1 MTGEPADDLAARFRE
16 AFRVARHSPDPES
29 VEKAIELGRAVPAEL
44 AEDVAERRSVLSDL
58 GGLLQTRYHQTGDFA
73 FLQEAVENVTEAYLL
88 AYESPADSASYANN
102 IGMLLHT
109 AFQQNQDRET
119 LADAVDWSRTAV
131 DEEPSPKKAF
141 YLGNLVVA
149 LRTEFT
155 VTKDL
160 APLAEAVEHARAAV
174 ECSPDDVLTAR
185 SLHFLGVVLRDWSRG
200 TGDTEVVE
208 EAVDAARRAVE
219 STPAGSPDV
228 LERLRLLAY
237 LLDDRYRARG
247 VRDDLA
253 ELLRV
258 RRTLAANTPVTHP
271 RHSRNLDELT
281 ATERDWAALT
291 GEPPEWTG
299 GWEHADGEAEMIG
312 RYAAEFQRTRDPA
325 LLDRAIELGR
335 MMAAG
340 TPAGHPRRCTRLDH
354 FATALATRGEE
365 LGDRAALA
373 EAVAVEREAVA
384 CTPVGHPLRVQF
396 LGNLAVNL
404 NAWFRA
410 TGDLAHVMDA
420 IDVARRTAEATATAG
435 QGDHPRSLG
444 ILAVVLHNRFRVTG
458 ELRVLSEAV
467 DHARESVRLGANLV
481 AGQAQRLSNLGAMLS
496 DRFTRTGGASVLD
509 EAIAAHRAA
518 VDVTADDDPERA
530 GRLANL
536 GGVLGMAYNRF
547 GDRNALRDAITA
559 RRASVAATPEDS
571 PHRPG
576 YIASLATALADWC
589 TNPIA
594 PAAPTGH
601 SAHAIA
607 RQDPPGPPGSPTP
620 PDLAKP
626 LNSPEPPGSPNPL
639 DSQVLAEAVALARS
653 VARRPEQDAYS
664 RAGLLISVANVLA
677 LGFRHLGDDDALT
690 EALGC
695 YREAAASTGSPAE
708 SRAEGAG
715 RWGDLAAEAG
725 QFDVAAEGY
734 AAAVRLL
741 PRLAGRRLDR
751 EDAQYWLGRFAGVAA
766 DAAACALAA
775 GDEVSAVTLLE
786 SGRCV
791 LAAQALDSRGDLS
804 DLRELAP
811 ELAERFRTLTA
822 EFETD
827 TTSDRV
833 ALADELDAVTDR
845 IRALPGM
852 ERFLRP
858 PLLTDLTAQA
868 HEGPIVYVNVS
879 RHRCDALILTAD
891 GVRSLRLDGL
901 SEQAVGHRV
910 RALHSAFAEGRMAAE
925 QTIHDT
931 LGWLWDTVAGPVLGE
946 LGLTA
951 KPAADGPWPRIWWA
965 PVGALSLL
973 PLHAAGHHRDGGPTL
988 LDRVV
993 SSTTPTVRALG
1004 HARAG
1009 RRDDRTDPR
1018 LLVVAMPHTPDAP
1031 DLPGAAVE
1039 ADHLAALVPD
1049 ATVLVGADA
1058 TRDAVLD
1065 ALSAGGWAHFACHGY
1080 SDPDNPSDSHLALHD
1095 HGSAP
1100 FRVLDL
1106 SRLRLRN
1113 AEFAFLSAC
1122 DTARTAV
1129 RLSDEAIHPLAA
1141 FQIAG
1146 FSQVVGTL
1154 WRVDDAVAPAFSR
1167 QIYGELTAD
1176 RSGTLCAS
1184 AAVHRAVGRLRTT
1197 YPNLPSVWAAHVH
1210 AGA

>member
-1 MTGEPADDLAARFRE
+1 MGGGPANGLAERFWE
-16 AFRVARHSPDPES
+16 AFRVARHSADPAS
-29 VEKAIELGRAVPAEL
+29 IEKAIDLGHALLA
-44 AEDVAERRSVLSDL
+44 AEDGAERRSVLSNL

-73 FLQEAVENVTEAYLL
+73 FLREAVRAVTEAYLL
-88 AYESPADSASYANN
+88 AYESPEASAGYANN

-119 LADAVDWSRTAV
+119 LADALDWSRTAV
-131 DEEPSPKKAF
+131 DEEPSTSKAF

-149 LRTEFT
+149 LRTAFT
-155 VTKDL
+155 VTEDL
-160 APLAEAVEHARAAV
+160 APLEEAAEHARAAV
-174 ECSPDDVLTAR
+174 ACSPDDATTAR
-185 SLHFLGVVLRDWSRG
+185 SLHFLAVVLRDWSRE
-200 TGDTEVVE
+200 TGETGVVE

-219 STPAGSPDV
+219 LTPAGSSDV
-228 LERLRLLAY
+228 LDRLKNLAY
-237 LLDDRYRARG
+237 LLDDHYRARG
-247 VRDDLA
+247 ARDDLA

-258 RRTLAANTPVTHP
+258 RQTLVAHTPVTDP
-271 RHSRNLDELT
+271 RHSQNLIELT
-281 ATERDWAALT
+281 TTERDWAALT
-291 GEPPEWTG
+291 GERPKANR
-299 GWEHADGEAEMIG
+299 GWERADTEAETCG
-312 RYAAEFQRTRDPA
+312 RYAAEFQQNRDPV

-335 MMAAG
+335 SAAAA
-340 TPAGHPRRCTRLDH
+340 TPAGHPRRGVRLDH

-365 LGDRAALA
+365 FGDDAALA
-373 EAVAVEREAVA
+373 EAVGVEREAVA
-384 CTPVGHPLRVQF
+384 CTSAGHPLRVQF
-396 LGNLAVNL
+396 MGNLAVNL
-404 NAWFRA
+404 NALFRA
-410 TGDLAHVMDA
+410 TGDLAHVMEA
-420 IDVARRTAEATATAG
+420 IDVARRAAEATAG

-458 ELRVLSEAV
+458 ELQVLSEAV
-467 DHARESVRLGANLV
+467 DRARESVRLGASLV
-481 AGQAQRLSNLGAMLS
+481 AGQAQRLSNLGALLS
-496 DRFTRTGGASVLD
+496 DWFSRTGRASVLD

-518 VDVTADDDPERA
+518 ADVTADDDPGRA
-530 GRLANL
+530 VRLANL
-536 GGVLGMAYNRF
+536 GGVLGMAYEKF
-547 GDRNALRDAITA
+547 GDRNALRDAIAA
-559 RRASVAATPEDS
+559 RRASVAATPRDS
-571 PHRPG
+571 PHWPG
-576 YIASLATALADWC
+576 YTASLAGALGDWC
-589 TNPIA
+589 VNPVA
-594 PAAPTGH
+594 PAA
-601 SAHAIA
+601 A
-607 RQDPPGPPGSPTP
+607 RREP
-620 PDLAKP
+620 PDPHL
-626 LNSPEPPGSPNPL
+626 
-639 DSQVLAEAVALARS
+639 LAEAVGLARS
-653 VARRPEQDAYS
+653 AMRSPGQDAYS
-664 RAGLLISVANVLA
+664 RAGLLTGVANVLV
-677 LGFRHLGDDDALT
+677 LGFRHLGDGDALT

-695 YREAAASTGSPAE
+695 YREAAASAGSPTE
-708 SRAEGAG
+708 RRAEAADL
-715 RWGDLAAEAG
+715 WGDLAAEAG

-741 PRLAGRRLDR
+741 PRLAGRRLGR

-766 DAAACALAA
+766 DAAACALAS
-775 GDEVSAVTLLE
+775 GDAVSAVTLLE

-804 DLRELAP
+804 DLRERAP

-879 RHRCDALILTAD
+879 RHRCDALIVTPD
-891 GVRSLRLDGL
+891 GVRSRALDGL
-901 SEQAVGHRV
+901 SEENVSHRV
-910 RALHSAFAEGRMAAE
+910 RALHTAFTEGLVAARANDPR
-925 QTIHDT
+925 HAR
-931 LGWLWDTVAGPVLGE
+931 VAGHRR
-946 LGLTA
+946 
-951 KPAADGPWPRIWWA
+951 GP
-965 PVGALSLL
+965 GARR
-973 PLHAAGHHRDGGPTL
+973 AG
-988 LDRVV
+988 
-993 SSTTPTVRALG
+993 
-1004 HARAG
+1004 AG
-1009 RRDDRTDPR
+1009 RRNRPRTVRGRGSVGPGRVAQPAAPARGGPPPRRRTCAPRPRRLLDDADDPRSGPRPRRRYRDDRNEPR
-1018 LLVVAMPHTPDAP
+1018 MLVVAMPHTPDAP
-1031 DLPGAAVE
+1031 DLPGAQAE
-1039 ADHLAALVPD
+1039 ADHLAALLPG

-1065 ALSAGGWAHFACHGY
+1065 ALPASGWAHFACHGY

-1095 HGSAP
+1095 HDRAP

-1122 DTARTAV
+1122 DTARTTA

-1167 QIYGELTAD
+1167 QIYGELIAD
-1176 RSGTLCAS
+1176 RSGALCAS
-1184 AAVHRAVGRLRTT
+1184 AAVHRTVRQLRKT

>member
-1 MTGEPADDLAARFRE
+1 MGGGPANGLAERFWE
-16 AFRVARHSPDPES
+16 AFRVARHSADPAS
-29 VEKAIELGRAVPAEL
+29 VEKAIELGHALLA
-44 AEDVAERRSVLSDL
+44 AEDVAERRSVLSNL
-58 GGLLQTRYHQTGDFA
+58 GGLLQTRYHQTGDFE
-73 FLQEAVENVTEAYLL
+73 FLQNAVRAVTEAYLL
-88 AYESPADSASYANN
+88 AYGSPEDSASYANN

-109 AFQQNQDRET
+109 AFQQNQDRGT
-119 LADAVDWSRTAV
+119 LADALDWSRTAV
-131 DEEPSPKKAF
+131 DEEPSTKKAF

-149 LRTEFT
+149 LRTAFT
-155 VTKDL
+155 VTEDL
-160 APLAEAVEHARAAV
+160 APLAEAAEHARAAV
-174 ECSPDDVLTAR
+174 ACSPDDVSTAR
-185 SLHFLGVVLRDWSRG
+185 SLHFLAVVLRDWSQE
-200 TGDTEVVE
+200 TGETGVVE

-219 STPAGSPDV
+219 LTPAGSSDV
-228 LERLRLLAY
+228 LDRMKILAY

-247 VRDDLA
+247 ARDDLA

-258 RRTLAANTPVTHP
+258 RQTLVAHTPVTDP
-271 RHSRNLDELT
+271 RHSQNLVELT
-281 ATERDWAALT
+281 TTERDWTALT
-291 GEPPEWTG
+291 GEGPKSDR
-299 GWEHADGEAEMIG
+299 GWERADTEAEVCG
-312 RYAAEFQRTRDPA
+312 RYAAEFEQNRDSA
-325 LLDRAIELGR
+325 LLERAIELGR
-335 MMAAG
+335 SAAAA
-340 TPAGHPRRCTRLDH
+340 TPAGHPRRGVRLDH
-354 FATALATRGEE
+354 FATALATRGEAF
-365 LGDRAALA
+365 GDRAALA
-373 EAVAVEREAVA
+373 EAVIIEREAVA
-384 CTPVGHPLRVQF
+384 CTSAGHPLRVQF
-396 LGNLAVNL
+396 MGNLAVNL
-404 NAWFRA
+404 NALFHA

-420 IDVARRTAEATATAG
+420 IDVARRAAEATAG

-444 ILAVVLHNRFRVTG
+444 ILAVVLHKRFEVTG
-458 ELRVLSEAV
+458 ELQVLSEAV
-467 DHARESVRLGANLV
+467 DHARESVRLGASLV

-496 DRFTRTGGASVLD
+496 DLFTRTGEASVLD
-509 EAIAAHRAA
+509 EAIDAHRAA
-518 VDVTADDDPERA
+518 ADVTADDDPGRA
-530 GRLANL
+530 VRLANL
-536 GGVLGMAYNRF
+536 GGVLGLAYEKF
-547 GDRNALRDAITA
+547 GDRNALRDAIAA
-559 RRASVAATPEDS
+559 RRASVAATAQDS
-571 PHRPG
+571 PHWPG
-576 YIASLATALADWC
+576 YIASLAAALGDWC
-589 TNPIA
+589 TNPVA
-594 PAAPTGH
+594 PAA
-601 SAHAIA
+601 A
-607 RQDPPGPPGSPTP
+607 RREP
-620 PDLAKP
+620 PDP
-626 LNSPEPPGSPNPL
+626 
-639 DSQVLAEAVALARS
+639 QVLAEAVGLARS
-653 VARRPEQDAYS
+653 AARRAEQDAYS
-664 RAGLLISVANVLA
+664 RAGLLTRVANVLA
-677 LGFRHLGDDDALT
+677 LGFRHLGDGDALT

-695 YREAAASTGSPAE
+695 YREAAASAGSPAE
-708 SRAEGAG
+708 SRAEAAD

-741 PRLAGRRLDR
+741 PRLAGRRLGR

-804 DLRELAP
+804 DLRERAP

-852 ERFLRP
+852 ELFLRP

-879 RHRCDALILTAD
+879 RHRCDALIITPD
-891 GVRSLRLDGL
+891 GVRSRALDRL
-901 SEQAVGHRV
+901 SEETVSHRV
-910 RALHSAFAEGRMAAE
+910 RALHTAFTKGRLAAE
-925 QTIHDT
+925 QAIHDT
-931 LGWLWDTVAGPVLGE
+931 LEWLWDTIVGPVLGE

-951 KPAADGPWPRIWWA
+951 EPAADGPWPRIWWA
-965 PVGALSLL
+965 PVGPLSLL
-973 PLHAAGHHRDGGPTL
+973 PLHAAGHHRDGGPVL

-993 SSTTPTVRALG
+993 SSTTPTIRALG

-1009 RRDDRTDPR
+1009 RRDDRNEPR

-1031 DLPGAAVE
+1031 DLPGAQAE
-1039 ADHLAALVPD
+1039 ADHLAALIPG

-1065 ALSAGGWAHFACHGY
+1065 ALPASGWAHFACHGY

-1095 HGSAP
+1095 HDRAP
-1100 FRVLDL
+1100 LRVLDL

-1122 DTARTAV
+1122 DTARTTA

-1154 WRVDDAVAPAFSR
+1154 WRVDDVVAPAFS
-1167 QIYGELTAD
+1167 QQLYGELIAD
-1176 RSGTLCAS
+1176 RAGALCAS
-1184 AAVHRAVGRLRTT
+1184 AAVHRTVRQLRAK

>member
-1 MTGEPADDLAARFRE
+1 MDGPADGLAARFHE
-16 AFRVARHSPDPES
+16 AFRVARHSPDPAS
-29 VEKAIELGRAVPAEL
+29 VEKAIELGRAVLSEL
-44 AEDVAERRSVLSDL
+44 AADAADRRSVLSDL
-58 GGLLQTRYHQTGDFA
+58 GGLLQTRYHQTDDFA
-73 FLQEAVENVTEAYLL
+73 FLQEAVQNVTEAYLL
-88 AYESPADSASYANN
+88 AYGSPEDSASYANN

-109 AFQQNQDRET
+109 AYQQNQDLDT
-119 LADAVDWSRTAV
+119 LADAVDWSRCAI
-131 DEEPSPKKAF
+131 DEAPSAKKAF

-149 LRTEFT
+149 LRTAFT
-155 VTKDL
+155 VTRDL

-174 ECSPDDVLTAR
+174 ECSPDDALTAR
-185 SLHFLGVVLRDWSRG
+185 SLHFLAVVLRDWSRE
-200 TGDTEVVE
+200 TGDTGVVE

-219 STPAGSPDV
+219 FTPAGSSDV
-228 LERLRLLAY
+228 RERLRHVAY
-237 LLDDRYRARG
+237 LLHDRYRERG
-247 VRDDLA
+247 ARDDLA

-258 RRTLAANTPVTHP
+258 RRTLVDHTPVTDP
-271 RHSRNLDELT
+271 GHSRNLVELT
-281 ATERDWAALT
+281 TTERDWAALT
-291 GEPPEWTG
+291 GERPESTG
-299 GWEHADGEAEMIG
+299 GWERADTEADMCG
-312 RYAAEFQRTRDPA
+312 RYAAEFERNRDPD

-335 MMAAG
+335 SVAAA
-340 TPAGHPRRCTRLDH
+340 TPAGHPRRSVRLDH
-354 FATALATRGEE
+354 FAAALATRGEE
-365 LGDRAALA
+365 FGDHAALA
-373 EAVAVEREAVA
+373 EAVAVGREAVA
-384 CTPVGHPLRVQF
+384 CTPAGHPLRVQF

-404 NAWFRA
+404 NAWFQA
-410 TGDLAHVMDA
+410 TGDLAHVVDA
-420 IDVARRTAEATATAG
+420 IDVARRAAEAAAG
-435 QGDHPRSLG
+435 RGDHPRSLG

-467 DHARESVRLGANLV
+467 DHARESVRLGASLV
-481 AGQAQRLSNLGAMLS
+481 AGQAQRLSNLGAILS

-509 EAIAAHRAA
+509 EAIDAHRAA
-518 VDVTADDDPERA
+518 VEVTADDDPQRA

-536 GGVLGMAYNRF
+536 GGVLEMAYNRF
-547 GDRNALRDAITA
+547 GDRSALLDAIAA

-571 PHRPG
+571 PQWPG
-576 YIASLATALADWC
+576 HTASLAAVLGDWC
-589 TNPIA
+589 TSPAA
-594 PAAPTGH
+594 PAA
-601 SAHAIA
+601 AHASVPATPASVPAVPAVA
-607 RQDPPGPPGSPTP
+607 REEP
-620 PDLAKP
+620 
-626 LNSPEPPGSPNPL
+626 PEPV
-639 DSQVLAEAVALARS
+639 DAQVLAEAVGLARS
-653 VARRPEQDAYS
+653 VALRPEQDAYS
-664 RAGLLISVANVLA
+664 RARLLTGVANVLA
-677 LGFRHLGDDDALT
+677 LGFRHLGDDDALA
-690 EALGC
+690 EALDC
-695 YREAAASTGSPAE
+695 YREAAASAGSPAR

-715 RWGDLAAEAG
+715 RWGDLAAEAR

-741 PRLAGRRLDR
+741 PRIAGRRLDR

-775 GDEVSAVTLLE
+775 GDEASAVTLLE

-804 DLRELAP
+804 DLRELDP
-811 ELAERFRTLTA
+811 ELADRFRTLTA

-845 IRALPGM
+845 IRALPGL

-879 RHRCDALILTAD
+879 RHRCDALILTPD

-901 SEQAVGHRV
+901 SEQAVSRRV
-910 RALHSAFAEGRMAAE
+910 RTLHTAFAEGRMAAE
-925 QTIHDT
+925 QTVHDT

-951 KPAADGPWPRIWWA
+951 PPAADGPWPRIWWA

-973 PLHAAGHHRDGGPTL
+973 PLHAAGHHRDGGPAL
-988 LDRVV
+988 LDRAV
-993 SSTTPTVRALG
+993 SSMTPTIRALG

-1009 RRDDRTDPR
+1009 RRDDRAEPR

-1031 DLPGAAVE
+1031 DLPGAAAE
-1039 ADHLAALVPD
+1039 AAHLAALVPG
-1049 ATVLVGADA
+1049 ATVLAGADA

-1080 SDPDNPSDSHLALHD
+1080 SDPENPSDSHLALHD
-1095 HGSAP
+1095 HDRAP

-1122 DTARTAV
+1122 DTARTTA

-1176 RSGTLCAS
+1176 RSGALCAS
-1184 AAVHRAVGRLRTT
+1184 AAVHRAVRRLRTT

>member
-1 MTGEPADDLAARFRE
+1 MGGGPANGLTERFWE
-16 AFRVARHSPDPES
+16 AFQVARHSSDPAS
-29 VEKAIELGRAVPAEL
+29 VEKAIDLGHALL
-44 AEDVAERRSVLSDL
+44 AGEDVAERSSVLSNL
-58 GGLLQTRYHQTGDFA
+58 GGLLQTRYHQTGDFE
-73 FLQEAVENVTEAYLL
+73 FLQEAVRKVTEAYLL
-88 AYESPADSASYANN
+88 AYESPEDSASYANN

-109 AFQQNQDRET
+109 AFGQNQDRGT
-119 LADAVDWSRTAV
+119 LADALDWSRTAV
-131 DEEPSPKKAF
+131 DEEPSTNKAF

-149 LRTEFT
+149 LRTAFT

-160 APLAEAVEHARAAV
+160 ALLAEAVEHARAAV
-174 ECSPDDVLTAR
+174 ECSPDDVSTAG
-185 SLHFLGVVLRDWSRG
+185 SLHFLAVVLRDWSHDTAE
-200 TGDTEVVE
+200 TGVVE

-219 STPAGSPDV
+219 LTPAGSSDV
-228 LERLRLLAY
+228 LDRLKNLAY

-247 VRDDLA
+247 ARDDLS

-258 RRTLAANTPVTHP
+258 RQTLVAHTPVTDP
-271 RHSRNLDELT
+271 RHSQNLVELST
-281 ATERDWAALT
+281 TERDWAALS
-291 GEPPEWTG
+291 GVGPKSDR
-299 GWEHADGEAEMIG
+299 GWERADTQAEACG
-312 RYAAEFQRTRDPA
+312 RYAAEFEQTWDSA
-325 LLDRAIELGR
+325 LLERAIELGR
-335 MMAAG
+335 SAAAA
-340 TPAGHPRRCTRLDH
+340 TPAGHPRRGVRLDH
-354 FATALATRGEE
+354 FATALATRGEAF
-365 LGDRAALA
+365 GDHAALA
-373 EAVAVEREAVA
+373 EAVIIEREAVA
-384 CTPVGHPLRVQF
+384 CTSAGHPLRSQF
-396 LGNLAVNL
+396 MGNLAVNL
-404 NAWFRA
+404 HALFHA

-420 IDVARRTAEATATAG
+420 IDVARRAAEATAG
-435 QGDHPRSLG
+435 QGDHPRFLG
-444 ILAVVLHNRFRVTG
+444 ILAVVLHTRFRVTG
-458 ELRVLSEAV
+458 ELQVLSEAV
-467 DHARESVRLGANLV
+467 GHARESVRLGASLV
-481 AGQAQRLSNLGAMLS
+481 AGQGERLSNLGAMLS
-496 DRFTRTGGASVLD
+496 DWFTRTGETSVLD
-509 EAIAAHRAA
+509 EAIDAHRAA
-518 VDVTADDDPERA
+518 ADVTTDDDPSRA
-530 GRLANL
+530 VRLANL
-536 GGVLGMAYNRF
+536 GGVLGRAYEKF
-547 GDRNALRDAITA
+547 GDRNALRDAIAA
-559 RRASVAATPEDS
+559 RRASVAATPQDS
-571 PHRPG
+571 PDWPR
-576 YIASLATALADWC
+576 YTASLAAALGDWC
-589 TNPIA
+589 TNPVA
-594 PAAPTGH
+594 PAV
-601 SAHAIA
+601 A
-607 RQDPPGPPGSPTP
+607 RRKP
-620 PDLAKP
+620 PDP
-626 LNSPEPPGSPNPL
+626 
-639 DSQVLAEAVALARS
+639 QVLAEAVGLARS
-653 VARRPEQDAYS
+653 AARRPEQDAYS
-664 RAGLLISVANVLA
+664 RAGSMTLVANVLA
-677 LGFRHLGDDDALT
+677 LGFRHLGDGDALT

-695 YREAAASTGSPAE
+695 YREAAASAGSPTE
-708 SRAEGAG
+708 SRAEAAD

-741 PRLAGRRLDR
+741 PRLAGRRLGR

-766 DAAACALAA
+766 DAAACALAT

-804 DLRELAP
+804 DLREQAP

-879 RHRCDALILTAD
+879 RHRCDALIITPD
-891 GVRSLRLDGL
+891 GVRSRALDRL
-901 SEQAVGHRV
+901 SEETVSHRV
-910 RALHSAFAEGRMAAE
+910 HALHTAFAEGRLAAE

-931 LGWLWDTVAGPVLGE
+931 LEWLWDTVVGPVLGE

-951 KPAADGPWPRIWWA
+951 EPAADGPWPRIWWA
-965 PVGALSLL
+965 PVGSLSLL
-973 PLHAAGHHRDGGPTL
+973 PLHAAGHHRDGGPVL

-993 SSTTPTVRALG
+993 SSTTPTIRALG

-1009 RRDDRTDPR
+1009 RRDDWNEPR

-1031 DLPGAAVE
+1031 DLPGAQAE
-1039 ADHLAALVPD
+1039 ADHLAALIPG

-1065 ALSAGGWAHFACHGY
+1065 ALPASGWAHFACHGY

-1095 HGSAP
+1095 HDRAP

-1122 DTARTAV
+1122 DTARTTA

-1154 WRVDDAVAPAFSR
+1154 WRVDDVVAPAFSQ
-1167 QIYGELTAD
+1167 QIYGELIAD
-1176 RSGTLCAS
+1176 RSGALCAS
-1184 AAVHRAVGRLRTT
+1184 AAVHRTVRQLRTK

>member
-1 MTGEPADDLAARFRE
+1 MGGPVDESAARFGE
-16 AFRVARHSPDPES
+16 AFRVARHSPDPAS
-29 VEKAIELGRAVPAEL
+29 VESAVELGRAVLSEL
-44 AEDVAERRSVLSDL
+44 DADADASERRSVLSNL
-58 GGLLQTRYHQTGDFA
+58 GGLLQTRYHQAGDFA
-73 FLQEAVENVTEAYLL
+73 FLQEAVQHVTEAYFL
-88 AYESPADSASYANN
+88 AYESPEDSASYANN

-109 AFQQNQDRET
+109 AFQRNQDRDT
-119 LADAVDWSRTAV
+119 LADAVDWSRSAV
-131 DEEPSPKKAF
+131 DEAPSTKKAF

-149 LRTEFT
+149 LRTAFT
-155 VTKDL
+155 VTQDL
-160 APLAEAVEHARAAV
+160 APLAEAVEHARDAV
-174 ECSPDDVLTAR
+174 DCSPDDALTAR
-185 SLHFLGVVLRDWSRG
+185 SLHFLAVVLRDWSRG
-200 TGDTEVVE
+200 TGDTGVVE

-219 STPAGSPDV
+219 FTPAGSDDV
-228 LERLRLLAY
+228 RERLRHLAY
-237 LLDDRYRARG
+237 LLGDRYREHGARH
-247 VRDDLA
+247 DLA

-258 RRTLAANTPVTHP
+258 RRTLVDHTPVTDP
-271 RHSRNLDELT
+271 GHSRNLVDLT
-281 ATERDWAALT
+281 TTERDWAALT
-291 GEPPEWTG
+291 GERPESTG
-299 GWEHADGEAEMIG
+299 GWERADTEADMCG
-312 RYAAEFQRTRDPA
+312 RYAAEFQRNRDPD

-335 MMAAG
+335 SVAAG
-340 TPAGHPRRCTRLDH
+340 TPAGHPRRCVRLDH
-354 FATALATRGEE
+354 FAAALATRGEE
-365 LGDRAALA
+365 FGDHAALA

-384 CTPVGHPLRVQF
+384 CTPAGHPLRVQF

-404 NAWFRA
+404 NAWFHA
-410 TGDLAHVMDA
+410 TGDLAHVVDA
-420 IDVARRTAEATATAG
+420 IDVARRAAEAAAG
-435 QGDHPRSLG
+435 RGDHPRSLG

-467 DHARESVRLGANLV
+467 DHARESVRLGASLV
-481 AGQAQRLSNLGAMLS
+481 AGQAQRLSNLGAILS

-509 EAIAAHRAA
+509 EAIDAHRAA
-518 VDVTADDDPERA
+518 VEVTADDDPERA

-536 GGVLGMAYNRF
+536 GGVLEMAYTRF
-547 GDRNALRDAITA
+547 GDRNALLDAIAA

-571 PHRPG
+571 PYRPG
-576 YIASLATALADWC
+576 YTASLATVLGDWC
-589 TNPIA
+589 TSLAA
-594 PAAPTGH
+594 PA
-601 SAHAIA
+601 SAAVHAAVPAVA
-607 RQDPPGPPGSPTP
+607 RQEP
-620 PDLAKP
+620 
-626 LNSPEPPGSPNPL
+626 PEPV
-639 DSQVLAEAVALARS
+639 DTQVLVEAVGLARS
-653 VARRPEQDAYS
+653 VALMPEQDAYS
-664 RAGLLISVANVLA
+664 RAGLLTGVANVLA
-677 LGFRHLGDDDALT
+677 LGFRHLGDDDALA
-690 EALGC
+690 EALDC
-695 YREAAASTGSPAE
+695 YREAAASAGSPARN
-708 SRAEGAG
+708 RAEAAG

-725 QFDVAAEGY
+725 RFDVAAEGY

-741 PRLAGRRLDR
+741 PRIAGRRLDR

-811 ELAERFRTLTA
+811 ELADRFRTLTA

-845 IRALPGM
+845 IRALPGL

-879 RHRCDALILTAD
+879 RHRCDALILTPD
-891 GVRSLRLDGL
+891 GVRPLRLDGL
-901 SEQAVGHRV
+901 SSQAVSQRV
-910 RALHSAFAEGRMAAE
+910 RALHTAFSEGRMAAE
-925 QTIHDT
+925 QTVHDT

-946 LGLTA
+946 LGLTEP
-951 KPAADGPWPRIWWA
+951 PAADGPWPRIWWA

-973 PLHAAGHHRDGGPTL
+973 PLHAAGHHRDGGPAL

-993 SSTTPTVRALG
+993 SSMTPTIRALG

-1009 RRDDRTDPR
+1009 RRDDRTEPR

-1031 DLPGAAVE
+1031 DLPGAAAE
-1039 ADHLAALVPD
+1039 AGHLAALVPD

-1065 ALSAGGWAHFACHGY
+1065 ALSDGGWAHFACHGY
-1080 SDPDNPSDSHLALHD
+1080 SDPENPSDSHLVLHD
-1095 HGSAP
+1095 HDRAP

-1122 DTARTAV
+1122 DTARTTA

-1167 QIYGELTAD
+1167 QVYGELTAG
-1176 RSGTLCAS
+1176 RSGVLCAS
-1184 AAVHRAVGRLRTT
+1184 AAVHRAVRLLRTT

>member
-1 MTGEPADDLAARFRE
+1 MGGEPANGHAERFWE
-16 AFRVARHSPDPES
+16 AFRVARHSADPAS
-29 VEKAIELGRAVPAEL
+29 IEKAIDLGHALL
-44 AEDVAERRSVLSDL
+44 AGEDVAERRSVLSNL
-58 GGLLQTRYHQTGDFA
+58 GGLLQTRYHQTGDFE
-73 FLQEAVENVTEAYLL
+73 FLQEAIGKVTEAYLL
-88 AYESPADSASYANN
+88 AYERPEDSANYANN

-109 AFQQNQDRET
+109 AFMRNQDRGT
-119 LADAVDWSRTAV
+119 LAEALDWSRTAV
-131 DEEPSPKKAF
+131 DEEPSTKKAF

-149 LRTEFT
+149 LRTAFT
-155 VTKDL
+155 VTQDL

-174 ECSPDDVLTAR
+174 ACSPDDVFTAR
-185 SLHFLGVVLRDWSRG
+185 SLHFLAVVLRDWSRD
-200 TGDTEVVE
+200 TGETGVLE

-219 STPAGSPDV
+219 LTPAGSSDV
-228 LERLRLLAY
+228 LDRLKNLAY
-237 LLDDRYRARG
+237 LLDGRYRARG
-247 VRDDLA
+247 ARDDLA

-258 RRTLAANTPVTHP
+258 RLTLMAHTPVTDP
-271 RHSRNLDELT
+271 RHSRNLSELT

-291 GEPPEWTG
+291 GERQESTR
-299 GWEHADGEAEMIG
+299 GWERADTEAEACG
-312 RYAAEFQRTRDPA
+312 RYAAEFKQTRDSA
-325 LLDRAIELGR
+325 LLERAIELGR
-335 MMAAG
+335 SVAAA
-340 TPAGHPRRCTRLDH
+340 TPAGHPNRGVRLDH

-365 LGDRAALA
+365 FGDHAALA
-373 EAVAVEREAVA
+373 EAVTIEREAVA
-384 CTPVGHPLRVQF
+384 CTSAGHPLRVQF
-396 LGNLAVNL
+396 MGNLAVNL
-404 NAWFRA
+404 NALFHA
-410 TGDLAHVMDA
+410 TGDLAHVVDA
-420 IDVARRTAEATATAG
+420 IDVARRAAEATAG

-458 ELRVLSEAV
+458 ELQVLSEAV
-467 DHARESVRLGANLV
+467 DRARESVRLGAVLV
-481 AGQAQRLSNLGAMLS
+481 ADQAQRLSNLGTMLS
-496 DRFTRTGGASVLD
+496 DWFTRTGEASVLD

-518 VDVTADDDPERA
+518 ADVTADDAPDRA
-530 GRLANL
+530 VRLANL
-536 GGVLGMAYNRF
+536 GGVLGVAYEKF
-547 GDRNALRDAITA
+547 GDRNALRDAIAA
-559 RRASVAATPEDS
+559 RRASVAATPQDS
-571 PHRPG
+571 PHWPG
-576 YIASLATALADWC
+576 YTASLAAALGDWC
-589 TNPIA
+589 TNPAA
-594 PAAPTGH
+594 PAV
-601 SAHAIA
+601 A
-607 RQDPPGPPGSPTP
+607 RQEP
-620 PDLAKP
+620 PDR
-626 LNSPEPPGSPNPL
+626 
-639 DSQVLAEAVALARS
+639 QVLTEAVGLARS
-653 VARRPEQDAYS
+653 AARRPEQDAYS
-664 RAGLLISVANVLA
+664 RARLLTIVANVLA
-677 LGFRHLGDDDALT
+677 LGFRHLGDGDALT

-695 YREAAASTGSPAE
+695 YREAAASAGSPVE
-708 SRAEGAG
+708 SRTRAAG

-741 PRLAGRRLDR
+741 PRLAGRRLGR
-751 EDAQYWLGRFAGVAA
+751 EDAQYWLGRFAGIAA

-775 GDEVSAVTLLE
+775 GDEASAVTLLE

-804 DLRELAP
+804 DLRERAP
-811 ELAERFRTLTA
+811 ELAERFRALTA

-879 RHRCDALILTAD
+879 RHRCDALIITPD
-891 GVRSLRLDGL
+891 GVRSRALDGL
-901 SEQAVGHRV
+901 SEEAVSRRV
-910 RALHSAFAEGRMAAE
+910 RALHTAFAEGRLAAE
-925 QTIHDT
+925 QAIHDT
-931 LGWLWDTVAGPVLGE
+931 LEWLWDTVAGPVLGE
-946 LGLTA
+946 LRLTA
-951 KPAADGPWPRIWWA
+951 EPAADGPWPRIWWA
-965 PVGALSLL
+965 PVGSLSLL
-973 PLHAAGHHRDGGPTL
+973 PLHAAGHHRDGGPVL

-993 SSTTPTVRALG
+993 SSTTPTIRALG

-1009 RRDDRTDPR
+1009 RRGNRNRPR
-1018 LLVVAMPHTPDAP
+1018 LLVVAMPRTPDAP
-1031 DLPGAAVE
+1031 DLPGAQAE
-1039 ADHLAALVPD
+1039 ADHLTALVPG

-1065 ALSAGGWAHFACHGY
+1065 ALPSSGWAHFACHGY

-1095 HGSAP
+1095 HDSAP

-1122 DTARTAV
+1122 DTARTTA

-1167 QIYGELTAD
+1167 QIYRELIAD
-1176 RSGTLCAS
+1176 RSGALCAS
-1184 AAVHRAVGRLRTT
+1184 AAVHRTVRQLRTK

>member
-1 MTGEPADDLAARFRE
+1 MGGGPANGLAERFWK
-16 AFRVARHSPDPES
+16 AFHVARHSADPAS
-29 VEKAIELGRAVPAEL
+29 VEKAIDLGRALLA
-44 AEDVAERRSVLSDL
+44 AEDVAERHSVLSDL

-73 FLQEAVENVTEAYLL
+73 FLQEAVRKVTEAYLL
-88 AYESPADSASYANN
+88 AYESPEDSAGYANN
-102 IGMLLHT
+102 LGMLLHT
-109 AFQQNQDRET
+109 AFLRNQDRET
-119 LADAVDWSRTAV
+119 LADALDWSRTAV
-131 DEEPSPKKAF
+131 EEEPSTEKAF

-149 LRTEFT
+149 LRTAFT
-155 VTKDL
+155 VTQDL

-174 ECSPDDVLTAR
+174 ECSPDDVLTAG
-185 SLHFLGVVLRDWSRG
+185 SLHCLAVVLRDWFRD
-200 TGDTEVVE
+200 TGETGVLE

-219 STPAGSPDV
+219 LTPAGSSDV
-228 LERLRLLAY
+228 LDRLKNLAY
-237 LLDDRYRARG
+237 LLDDHYRARG
-247 VRDDLA
+247 ARDDLA

-258 RRTLAANTPVTHP
+258 RQTLVAHTPVIDP
-271 RHSRNLDELT
+271 RHSQNLLELT
-281 ATERDWAALT
+281 ATERAWAALT
-291 GEPPEWTG
+291 GEGPQSAD
-299 GWEHADGEAEMIG
+299 GWERADTEAEACG
-312 RYAAEFQRTRDPA
+312 RYAAKFKQTRDSA

-335 MMAAG
+335 SASAA
-340 TPAGHPRRCTRLDH
+340 TPAGHPRRGVRLDH

-365 LGDRAALA
+365 FGDHAALA
-373 EAVAVEREAVA
+373 ESVSIEREAVA
-384 CTPVGHPLRVQF
+384 CTSAGDPLRVQF
-396 LGNLAVNL
+396 MGNLAVNL
-404 NAWFRA
+404 NALFHA

-420 IDVARRTAEATATAG
+420 IDVARRAAEATAG

-444 ILAVVLHNRFRVTG
+444 ILAVVLHTRFRVTG
-458 ELRVLSEAV
+458 ELQVLSEAV
-467 DHARESVRLGANLV
+467 DRARESVRLGASLV
-481 AGQAQRLSNLGAMLS
+481 AGQAQRLSNLGTMLC
-496 DRFTRTGGASVLD
+496 DWFTRTGEARVLD

-518 VDVTADDDPERA
+518 ADVTADDDPGRA

-536 GGVLGMAYNRF
+536 GGVLGMAYERF
-547 GDRNALRDAITA
+547 GDRNALRDAIAA
-559 RRASVAATPEDS
+559 RRASVAATPQDS
-571 PHRPG
+571 PHWPG
-576 YIASLATALADWC
+576 YAASLASALSDWY
-589 TNPIA
+589 TNPA
-594 PAAPTGH
+594 VEG
-601 SAHAIA
+601 
-607 RQDPPGPPGSPTP
+607 REP
-620 PDLAKP
+620 PDP
-626 LNSPEPPGSPNPL
+626 
-639 DSQVLAEAVALARS
+639 QVLGEAVGLARS
-653 VARRPEQDAYS
+653 AARKPEQDAYS
-664 RAGLLISVANVLA
+664 RAELLTIVGSVLA
-677 LGFRHLGDDDALT
+677 LGFMHLGDGDALT
-690 EALGC
+690 EALDC
-695 YREAAASTGSPAE
+695 YREAAASAGSPTE
-708 SRAEGAG
+708 SRAEAAD
-715 RWGDLAAEAG
+715 RWGYLAAEAG

-741 PRLAGRRLDR
+741 PRLAGRRLGR

-804 DLRELAP
+804 DLRERAP

-852 ERFLRP
+852 ERFLQP
-858 PLLTDLTAQA
+858 PLLADLTAQA

-879 RHRCDALILTAD
+879 RHRCDALIITPD
-891 GVRSLRLDGL
+891 GVRSRTLDRL
-901 SEQAVGHRV
+901 SEEAVSHRV
-910 RALHSAFAEGRMAAE
+910 RALHTSFTQGRLAAE

-931 LGWLWDTVAGPVLGE
+931 LEWLWDTVVGPVLGE

-951 KPAADGPWPRIWWA
+951 EPAADGPWPRIWWA
-965 PVGALSLL
+965 PVGSLSLL
-973 PLHAAGHHRDGGPTL
+973 PLHAAGHHRDGGPVL

-993 SSTTPTVRALG
+993 SSTTPTIRALG

-1009 RRDDRTDPR
+1009 RRDDRNEPR

-1031 DLPGAAVE
+1031 DLPGAQAE
-1039 ADHLAALVPD
+1039 ADHLAALIPG

-1065 ALSAGGWAHFACHGY
+1065 ALPASGWAHFACHGY

-1095 HGSAP
+1095 HDRAP

-1122 DTARTAV
+1122 DTARTTA

-1154 WRVDDAVAPAFSR
+1154 WRVDDVVAPAFSQ
-1167 QIYGELTAD
+1167 QIYGELIAD
-1176 RSGTLCAS
+1176 RSGALCAS
-1184 AAVHRAVGRLRTT
+1184 AAVHRTVRQLRTK

>member
-1 MTGEPADDLAARFRE
+1 MGDEPADGHAERFWE
-16 AFRVARHSPDPES
+16 AFRVARHSADPAS
-29 VEKAIELGRAVPAEL
+29 VEKAIALGRALPAR
-44 AEDVAERRSVLSDL
+44 EDVAERRTVLSNL
-58 GGLLQTRYHQTGDFA
+58 GGLLQTRYHQTGDFT
-73 FLQEAVENVTEAYLL
+73 FLREAVRNVTEAYLL
-88 AYESPADSASYANN
+88 AYEDPEDSAGYANN

-109 AFQQNQDRET
+109 AFTRNQDRGT
-119 LADAVDWSRTAV
+119 LDEALDWSRTAV
-131 DEEPSPKKAF
+131 DEETSTKRAF

-149 LRTEFT
+149 LRTAYT
-155 VTKDL
+155 VTEDR
-160 APLAEAVEHARAAV
+160 ASLAEAVGHARAAV
-174 ECSPDDVLTAR
+174 ACSRDDVFTAR
-185 SLHFLGVVLRDWSRG
+185 SLHFLAVVLRDWSVD
-200 TGDTEVVE
+200 TGETGVLE

-219 STPAGSPDV
+219 LTPAGSSDV
-228 LERLRLLAY
+228 LDRLKNLAY

-247 VRDDLA
+247 AQGDLA

-258 RRTLAANTPVTHP
+258 RQTLVAHTPVTDP
-271 RHSRNLDELT
+271 RHSQNLVELT
-281 ATERDWAALT
+281 TTERDWAALT
-291 GEPPEWTG
+291 GERRESAG
-299 GWEHADGEAEMIG
+299 GWERADTEAEACG
-312 RYAAEFQRTRDPA
+312 RYAAEFKQSRDTA

-335 MMAAG
+335 SVAAA
-340 TPAGHPRRCTRLDH
+340 TPAGHPRRGVRLDH

-365 LGDRAALA
+365 FGDHAALA
-373 EAVAVEREAVA
+373 EAVTVEREAVA
-384 CTPVGHPLRVQF
+384 CTSAGDPLRVQF
-396 LGNLAVNL
+396 MGNLAVNL
-404 NAWFRA
+404 NALFHA

-420 IDVARRTAEATATAG
+420 IDVARRAAEAAAG
-435 QGDHPRSLG
+435 RGDHPRALG
-444 ILAVVLHNRFRVTG
+444 ILAVMLHNRFRVTG
-458 ELRVLSEAV
+458 ELRMLSEAV
-467 DHARESVRLGANLV
+467 DRARESVRLGAVLV
-481 AGQAQRLSNLGAMLS
+481 ADQAQRLSNLGAMLS
-496 DRFTRTGGASVLD
+496 DWFTRTGEAGVLD
-509 EAIAAHRAA
+509 EAISAHRAA
-518 VDVTADDDPERA
+518 ADVTADDDPGRA
-530 GRLANL
+530 VRLANL
-536 GGVLGMAYNRF
+536 GGVLGMAYERF
-547 GDRNALRDAITA
+547 GDRMALRDAIAA
-559 RRASVAATPEDS
+559 RRASVAATPRDS
-571 PHRPG
+571 PHWPG
-576 YIASLATALADWC
+576 YTAGLAAALGDWC
-589 TNPIA
+589 TNPAA
-594 PAAPTGH
+594 PAA
-601 SAHAIA
+601 A
-607 RQDPPGPPGSPTP
+607 RREP
-620 PDLAKP
+620 PDP
-626 LNSPEPPGSPNPL
+626 
-639 DSQVLAEAVALARS
+639 QVLAEAVGLARS
-653 VARRPEQDAYS
+653 AAAGPEQDAYS
-664 RAGLLISVANVLA
+664 RARLLTTVADVLA

-690 EALGC
+690 EALDR
-695 YREAAASTGSPAE
+695 YREAAASAGSPVE
-708 SRAEGAG
+708 RRAEAAD

-741 PRLAGRRLDR
+741 PRLAGRRLGR

-766 DAAACALAA
+766 DAAACALVA

-804 DLRELAP
+804 DLRERAP
-811 ELAERFRTLTA
+811 ELAERFRALTA

-845 IRALPGM
+845 IRGLPGM

-879 RHRCDALILTAD
+879 RHRCDALIITPD
-891 GVRSLRLDGL
+891 GVRSRALGGL
-901 SEQAVGHRV
+901 SEEAVSHRV
-910 RALHSAFAEGRMAAE
+910 RALHAAFTGGRPAAE
-925 QTIHDT
+925 RTIHDT
-931 LGWLWDTVAGPVLGE
+931 LAWLWDTVAGPVLDELRLTGE
-946 LGLTA
+946 
-951 KPAADGPWPRIWWA
+951 PAADDPWPRIWWA

-973 PLHAAGHHRDGGPTL
+973 PLHAAGHHRDGGPVL

-993 SSTTPTVRALG
+993 SSTTPTVRALE

-1009 RRDDRTDPR
+1009 RRDNRTGPR

-1031 DLPGAAVE
+1031 DLPGAQTE
-1039 ADHLAALVPD
+1039 ADHLAALVPG

-1065 ALSAGGWAHFACHGY
+1065 ALPSSGWAHFACHGY

-1095 HGSAP
+1095 HDRAP

-1122 DTARTAV
+1122 DTARTTA

-1167 QIYGELTAD
+1167 RIYGELITD
-1176 RSGTLCAS
+1176 RSGALCAS
-1184 AAVHRAVGRLRTT
+1184 AAVHRTVRQLRTE

>member
-1 MTGEPADDLAARFRE
+1 MGGGPANGLAERFWE
-16 AFRVARHSPDPES
+16 AFRVARHSADPAS
-29 VEKAIELGRAVPAEL
+29 VEKAIDLGHAVLA
-44 AEDVAERRSVLSDL
+44 AEDVAERCSVLSNL
-58 GGLLQTRYHQTGDFA
+58 GGLLQTRYHQTGDFE
-73 FLQEAVENVTEAYLL
+73 FLREAVRKVMEAYVL
-88 AYESPADSASYANN
+88 AYESPEDSANYANN

-109 AFQQNQDRET
+109 AFQQNQDRGT
-119 LADAVDWSRTAV
+119 LADALYWSRTAV
-131 DEEPSPKKAF
+131 DEEPSAKKAF
-141 YLGNLVVA
+141 YLVNLVVA
-149 LRTEFT
+149 LRTAFT

-160 APLAEAVEHARAAV
+160 APLAEAAEHARAAA
-174 ECSPDDVLTAR
+174 ECAPDDVSTAR
-185 SLHFLGVVLRDWSRG
+185 SLHCLAVVLRDWSHE
-200 TGDTEVVE
+200 TGETGVVE

-219 STPAGSPDV
+219 HTSAGSSDV
-228 LERLRLLAY
+228 LDRLKILAY

-247 VRDDLA
+247 ARDDLA

-258 RRTLAANTPVTHP
+258 RQTLVAHTPVTDP
-271 RHSRNLDELT
+271 RHSQNLVELT
-281 ATERDWAALT
+281 TTERDWAALT
-291 GEPPEWTG
+291 GERPKSNL
-299 GWEHADGEAEMIG
+299 GWERADTEAEVCG
-312 RYAAEFQRTRDPA
+312 RYAAEFKQTRDSA
-325 LLDRAIELGR
+325 LLERAIELGR
-335 MMAAG
+335 SAAAA
-340 TPAGHPRRCTRLDH
+340 TPAGHPRRGVRLDH
-354 FATALATRGEE
+354 FAAALATRGEE
-365 LGDRAALA
+365 FGDRAALA
-373 EAVAVEREAVA
+373 EAVIIEREAVA
-384 CTPVGHPLRVQF
+384 CTSAGHPLRVQF
-396 LGNLAVNL
+396 MGNLAVNL
-404 NAWFRA
+404 NALFHA

-420 IDVARRTAEATATAG
+420 IDVARRAAEATAG

-444 ILAVVLHNRFRVTG
+444 ILGVVLHNRFRVTG
-458 ELRVLSEAV
+458 ELQALSEAV
-467 DHARESVRLGANLV
+467 DRARESVRLGASLV

-496 DRFTRTGGASVLD
+496 DWFIRTGEASVLD

-518 VDVTADDDPERA
+518 ADVTADDDPDRA
-530 GRLANL
+530 VRLANL
-536 GGVLGMAYNRF
+536 GGVLGMAYEKF
-547 GDRNALRDAITA
+547 GDRNALRDAIAA
-559 RRASVAATPEDS
+559 RRASVAATPQDS
-571 PHRPG
+571 PHWPG
-576 YIASLATALADWC
+576 YTANLAAALGDWC
-589 TNPIA
+589 TNPVA
-594 PAAPTGH
+594 PAA
-601 SAHAIA
+601 A
-607 RQDPPGPPGSPTP
+607 RREP
-620 PDLAKP
+620 PDPQL
-626 LNSPEPPGSPNPL
+626 
-639 DSQVLAEAVALARS
+639 LAEAVGLARS
-653 VARRPEQDAYS
+653 AAQRPEQDAYS
-664 RAGLLISVANVLA
+664 RAGLLTRVANVLA
-677 LGFRHLGDDDALT
+677 LGFRHLGDGDALT

-695 YREAAASTGSPAE
+695 YREAAASAGSPTE
-708 SRAEGAG
+708 SRAEAAD

-741 PRLAGRRLDR
+741 PRLAGRRLGR

-804 DLRELAP
+804 DLRERAP

-879 RHRCDALILTAD
+879 RHRCDALIITPD
-891 GVRSLRLDGL
+891 GVRSRALDRL
-901 SEQAVGHRV
+901 SEETVSHRV
-910 RALHSAFAEGRMAAE
+910 RALHSAFTKGRLAAE
-925 QTIHDT
+925 QAIHDT
-931 LGWLWDTVAGPVLGE
+931 LEWLWDTVAGPVLGE

-951 KPAADGPWPRIWWA
+951 EPAADGPWPRIWWA
-965 PVGALSLL
+965 PVGPLSLL
-973 PLHAAGHHRDGGPTL
+973 PLHAAGHHRDGGPVL

-993 SSTTPTVRALG
+993 SSTTPTIRALG

-1009 RRDDRTDPR
+1009 RRDDRNEPR

-1031 DLPGAAVE
+1031 DLPGAQAE
-1039 ADHLAALVPD
+1039 ADHLAALIPG

-1065 ALSAGGWAHFACHGY
+1065 ALPASGWAHFACHGY

-1095 HGSAP
+1095 HDRAP
-1100 FRVLDL
+1100 LRVLDL

-1122 DTARTAV
+1122 DTARTTA

-1154 WRVDDAVAPAFSR
+1154 WRVDDVVAPAFS
-1167 QIYGELTAD
+1167 QQLYGELIAD
-1176 RSGTLCAS
+1176 RSGALCAS
-1184 AAVHRAVGRLRTT
+1184 AAVHRTVRQLRAK

>member
-1 MTGEPADDLAARFRE
+1 MGGPVDEPAARFEE
-16 AFRVARHSPDPES
+16 AFRVARHSPDPAS
-29 VEKAIELGRAVPAEL
+29 VESAVELGRAVLSEL
-44 AEDVAERRSVLSDL
+44 DADADASERRSVLSNL
-58 GGLLQTRYHQTGDFA
+58 GGLLQTRYHQAGDFA
-73 FLQEAVENVTEAYLL
+73 FLQEAVQHVTEAYFL
-88 AYESPADSASYANN
+88 AYESPEDSASYANN

-109 AFQQNQDRET
+109 AFQRNQDRDT
-119 LADAVDWSRTAV
+119 LADAVDWSRSAV
-131 DEEPSPKKAF
+131 DEAPSTKKAF

-149 LRTEFT
+149 LRTAFT
-155 VTKDL
+155 VTQDL
-160 APLAEAVEHARAAV
+160 APLAEAVEHARDAV
-174 ECSPDDVLTAR
+174 DCSPDDALTAR
-185 SLHFLGVVLRDWSRG
+185 SLHFLAVVLRDWSRG
-200 TGDTEVVE
+200 TGDTGVVE

-219 STPAGSPDV
+219 FTPAGSDDV
-228 LERLRLLAY
+228 RERLRHLAY
-237 LLDDRYRARG
+237 LLGDRYREHGA
-247 VRDDLA
+247 RDDLA

-258 RRTLAANTPVTHP
+258 RRTLVAHTPVTDP
-271 RHSRNLDELT
+271 GHSRNLVDLT
-281 ATERDWAALT
+281 TTERDWAALT
-291 GEPPEWTG
+291 GERPESTG
-299 GWEHADGEAEMIG
+299 GWERADTEADMCG
-312 RYAAEFQRTRDPA
+312 RYAAEFQRNRDPD

-335 MMAAG
+335 SVAAG
-340 TPAGHPRRCTRLDH
+340 TPAGHPRRGVRLDH
-354 FATALATRGEE
+354 FAAALATRGEE
-365 LGDRAALA
+365 FGDHAALA

-384 CTPVGHPLRVQF
+384 CTPAGHPLRVQF

-404 NAWFRA
+404 NAWFHA
-410 TGDLAHVMDA
+410 TGDLAHVVDA
-420 IDVARRTAEATATAG
+420 IDVARRAAEAAAG
-435 QGDHPRSLG
+435 RGDHPRSLG

-467 DHARESVRLGANLV
+467 DHARESVRLGASLV
-481 AGQAQRLSNLGAMLS
+481 AGQAQRLSNLGAILS

-509 EAIAAHRAA
+509 EAIDAHRAA
-518 VDVTADDDPERA
+518 VEVTADDDPERA

-536 GGVLGMAYNRF
+536 GGVLEMAYTRF
-547 GDRNALRDAITA
+547 GDRNALLDAIAA

-576 YIASLATALADWC
+576 YTASLATVLGDWC
-589 TNPIA
+589 TSLAA
-594 PAAPTGH
+594 PAAPA
-601 SAHAIA
+601 SAAVHAAVPAVA
-607 RQDPPGPPGSPTP
+607 RQEP
-620 PDLAKP
+620 
-626 LNSPEPPGSPNPL
+626 PEPV
-639 DSQVLAEAVALARS
+639 DTHVLAEAVGLARS
-653 VARRPEQDAYS
+653 VALMPEQDAYS
-664 RAGLLISVANVLA
+664 RAGLLTGVANVLA
-677 LGFRHLGDDDALT
+677 LGFRHLGDDDALD
-690 EALGC
+690 EALDC
-695 YREAAASTGSPAE
+695 YREAAASAGSPARN
-708 SRAEGAG
+708 RAEAAG

-725 QFDVAAEGY
+725 RFHVAAEGY

-741 PRLAGRRLDR
+741 PRIAGRRLDR

-811 ELAERFRTLTA
+811 ELADRFRTLTA

-845 IRALPGM
+845 IRALPGL

-879 RHRCDALILTAD
+879 RHRCDALILTPD
-891 GVRSLRLDGL
+891 GVRPLRLDGL
-901 SEQAVGHRV
+901 SSQAVSQRV
-910 RALHSAFAEGRMAAE
+910 RALHTAFSEGRMAAE
-925 QTIHDT
+925 QTVHDT
-931 LGWLWDTVAGPVLGE
+931 LGWLWDTVAGPVLDE
-946 LGLTA
+946 LGLTEP
-951 KPAADGPWPRIWWA
+951 PAADGPWPRIWWA

-973 PLHAAGHHRDGGPTL
+973 PLHAAGHHRDGGPAL

-993 SSTTPTVRALG
+993 SSMTPTIRALG

-1009 RRDDRTDPR
+1009 RRDDRTEPR

-1031 DLPGAAVE
+1031 DLPGAAAE
-1039 ADHLAALVPD
+1039 AGHLAALVAD

-1065 ALSAGGWAHFACHGY
+1065 ALSDGGWAHFACHGY
-1080 SDPDNPSDSHLALHD
+1080 SDPENPSDSHLVLHD
-1095 HGSAP
+1095 HDRAP

-1122 DTARTAV
+1122 DTARTTA

-1167 QIYGELTAD
+1167 QVYGELTAG
-1176 RSGTLCAS
+1176 RSGVLCAS
-1184 AAVHRAVGRLRTT
+1184 AAVHRAVRLLRTT

>member
-1 MTGEPADDLAARFRE
+1 MGGPVDEPAARFGE
-16 AFRVARHSPDPES
+16 AFRVARHSPDPAS
-29 VEKAIELGRAVPAEL
+29 VESAVELGRAVLSEL
-44 AEDVAERRSVLSDL
+44 DADADASERRSVLSNL
-58 GGLLQTRYHQTGDFA
+58 GGLLQTRYHQAGDFA
-73 FLQEAVENVTEAYLL
+73 FLQEAVQHVTEAYFL
-88 AYESPADSASYANN
+88 AYESPEDSASYANN

-109 AFQQNQDRET
+109 AFQRNQDRDT
-119 LADAVDWSRTAV
+119 LADAVDWSRSAV
-131 DEEPSPKKAF
+131 DEAPSTKKAF

-149 LRTEFT
+149 LRTAFT
-155 VTKDL
+155 VTQDL
-160 APLAEAVEHARAAV
+160 APLAEAVEHARDAV
-174 ECSPDDVLTAR
+174 DCSPDDALTAR
-185 SLHFLGVVLRDWSRG
+185 SLHFLAVVLRDWSRA
-200 TGDTEVVE
+200 TGDTGVVE

-219 STPAGSPDV
+219 FTPAGSDDV
-228 LERLRLLAY
+228 RERLRHLAY
-237 LLDDRYRARG
+237 LLGDRYRAHG
-247 VRDDLA
+247 ARDDLA

-258 RRTLAANTPVTHP
+258 RRTLVAHTPVTDP
-271 RHSRNLDELT
+271 GHSRNLVDLT
-281 ATERDWAALT
+281 TTERDWAALT
-291 GEPPEWTG
+291 GERPESTG
-299 GWEHADGEAEMIG
+299 GWERADTEADMCG
-312 RYAAEFQRTRDPA
+312 RYAAEFQRNRDPD

-335 MMAAG
+335 SVAAG
-340 TPAGHPRRCTRLDH
+340 TPAGHPRRCVRLDH
-354 FATALATRGEE
+354 FAAALATRGEE
-365 LGDRAALA
+365 FGDHAALA

-384 CTPVGHPLRVQF
+384 CTPAGHPLRVQF

-404 NAWFRA
+404 NAWFHA
-410 TGDLAHVMDA
+410 TGDLAHVVDA
-420 IDVARRTAEATATAG
+420 IDVARRAAEASAG
-435 QGDHPRSLG
+435 RGDHPRSLG

-467 DHARESVRLGANLV
+467 DHARESVRLGASLV
-481 AGQAQRLSNLGAMLS
+481 AGQAQRLSNLGAILS

-509 EAIAAHRAA
+509 EAIDAHRAA
-518 VDVTADDDPERA
+518 VEVTADDDPERA

-536 GGVLGMAYNRF
+536 GGVLEMAYTRF
-547 GDRNALRDAITA
+547 GDRNALLDAIAA

-576 YIASLATALADWC
+576 YTASLATVLADWC
-589 TNPIA
+589 TSLAA
-594 PAAPTGH
+594 PAVPAST
-601 SAHAIA
+601 AVHAAVPAVA
-607 RQDPPGPPGSPTP
+607 RQEP
-620 PDLAKP
+620 
-626 LNSPEPPGSPNPL
+626 PEPV
-639 DSQVLAEAVALARS
+639 DTQVLVEAVGLARS
-653 VARRPEQDAYS
+653 VALMPEQDAYS
-664 RAGLLISVANVLA
+664 RAGLLTGVANVLA
-677 LGFRHLGDDDALT
+677 LGFRHLGDDDALA
-690 EALGC
+690 EALDC
-695 YREAAASTGSPAE
+695 YREAAASAGSPARN
-708 SRAEGAG
+708 RAEAAG

-725 QFDVAAEGY
+725 RFDAAAEGY

-741 PRLAGRRLDR
+741 PRIAGRRLDR

-811 ELAERFRTLTA
+811 ELADRFRTLTA

-845 IRALPGM
+845 IRALPGL

-858 PLLTDLTAQA
+858 PLLTDLTAQT

-879 RHRCDALILTAD
+879 RHRCDALILTPD
-891 GVRSLRLDGL
+891 GVRPLRLDGL
-901 SEQAVGHRV
+901 SSQAVSQRV
-910 RALHSAFAEGRMAAE
+910 RALHTAFSEDRMAAE
-925 QTIHDT
+925 QTVHDT
-931 LGWLWDTVAGPVLGE
+931 LGWLWDTVAGPVLDA
-946 LGLTA
+946 LGLTEP
-951 KPAADGPWPRIWWA
+951 PAADGPWPRIWWA

-973 PLHAAGHHRDGGPTL
+973 PLHAAGHHRDGGPAL

-993 SSTTPTVRALG
+993 SSMTPTIRALG

-1009 RRDDRTDPR
+1009 RRDDRTEPR

-1031 DLPGAAVE
+1031 DLPGAAAE
-1039 ADHLAALVPD
+1039 AGHLAALVPD

-1065 ALSAGGWAHFACHGY
+1065 ALSDGGWAHFACHGY
-1080 SDPDNPSDSHLALHD
+1080 SDPENPSDSHLVLHD
-1095 HGSAP
+1095 HDRAP

-1122 DTARTAV
+1122 DTARTTA

-1167 QIYGELTAD
+1167 QVYGELTAG
-1176 RSGTLCAS
+1176 RSGVLCAS
-1184 AAVHRAVGRLRTT
+1184 AAVHRAVRLLRTT